1 MHSPARSLVIALLAV
16 AGLQA
21 TAEAQSRSRP
31 DRCRLTSEEI
41 RAQPAS
47 SVHDLIKA
55 KRANW
60 LSVRGSASFET
71 RASVD
76 PWGGKSMTVP
86 VEPVIV
92 VYVDEIK
99 LGSAEI
105 LRSMS
110 TEDVESI
117 ERLDAASATQRFG
130 TGHDHGAILI
140 KRRSR

>member
-1 MHSPARSLVIALLAV
+1 MRIPARSVVFLLLALV
-16 AGLQA
+16 SVQSS
-21 TAEAQSRSRP
+21 AEAQSRATS
-31 DRCRLTSEEI
+31 DRNKLTSEEI
-41 RAQPAS
+41 RARPAS

-60 LSVRGSASFET
+60 LSVRGSASFGT

-76 PWGGKSMTVP
+76 PWGGKPMSVP

-140 KRRSR
+140 KRRTR